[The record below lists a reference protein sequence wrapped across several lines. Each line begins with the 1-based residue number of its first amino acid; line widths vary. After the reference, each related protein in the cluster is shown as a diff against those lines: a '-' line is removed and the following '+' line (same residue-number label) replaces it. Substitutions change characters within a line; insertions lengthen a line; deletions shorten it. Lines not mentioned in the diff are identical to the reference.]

1 MKLKPPE
8 KNTMPLNLS
17 DFTVLCDLEA
27 RLRLVTPEQ
36 VASAERRLVKIEP
49 GEKSYG
55 RVSDTTRLLWALAA
69 ELRGVTMKE
78 EAEVI
83 LATDDM
89 IAKDHQELAI
99 IADQMEDLAR
109 ELMWTQA
116 RADTGC
122 WTKES
127 VGIRAGWI
135 LVTVPMTKG
144 DQISTLLGGMFRLPP
159 GS

>member
-8 KNTMPLNLS
+8 KSTMPLKLN

-122 WTKES
+122 WTRES
-127 VGIRAGWI
+127 IGIRANWI